1 MNRNEYTPDN
11 FPERFETDGITVE
24 YADLKEIQMGSPL
37 IGRLSINGVPLS
49 GHFGGPPLLSRSE
62 IYAPRFLA
70 RERKFELCRISLATR
85 KITPLLSPQ
94 HVIGLVKIEDD
105 TLYFY
110 RDIYRESFSELNL
123 ITGKVILAEIPQR
136 SRSFSWRQLGENFRE
151 CLTVPFVI
159 LYVISHAIIAI
170 PYIIYRVIM
179 DGIKG
184 KEN

>member
-1 MNRNEYTPDN
+1 MNGDEYTPSN
-11 FPERFETDGITVE
+11 FPERFEANGITVE

-37 IGRLSINGVPLS
+37 IGRLSVNGVLLS
-49 GHFGGPPLLSRSE
+49 GHFGGPPLLSRAGV
-62 IYAPRFLA
+62 YVPRFLA
-70 RERKFELCRISLATR
+70 GERKFELCRITPATR
-85 KITPLLSPQ
+85 EITPLLSSQ
-94 HVIGLVKIEDD
+94 HVIGLVKIEDG

-110 RDIYRESFSELNL
+110 RDIYRESFSELDL
-123 ITGKVILAEIPQR
+123 ITGKAVLAEIPQR
-136 SRSFSWRQLGENFRE
+136 SRSFSWRMLGENFWG

-159 LYVISHAIIAI
+159 LYVIFHAIIAI

>member
-1 MNRNEYTPDN
+1 MNRNKYTPSN

-24 YADLKEIQMGSPL
+24 YTDLKEIQMGSPL
-37 IGRLSINGVPLS
+37 IGRLFVNGVPLS
-49 GHFGGPPLLSRSE
+49 GHFGGPPLLSRSKV
-62 IYAPRFLA
+62 YAPRFLA
-70 RERKFELCRISLATR
+70 RERKFELCRITPATR

-110 RDIYRESFSELNL
+110 RDIYRESFSELDL
-123 ITGKVILAEIPQR
+123 ITGKARLAETPQR
-136 SRSFSWRQLGENFRE
+136 NRSLSWRQLGENLWG

-159 LYVISHAIIAI
+159 LYVIFHALITI

-179 DGIKG
+179 DSIKRA
-184 KEN
+184 KD

>member
-37 IGRLSINGVPLS
+37 IGRLSVNGVPLS
-49 GHFGGPPLLSRSE
+49 GNFGGPPLLSRSE
-62 IYAPRFLA
+62 VYVPRFLA
-70 RERKFELCRISLATR
+70 RERKFELCRISPATR
-85 KITPLLSPQ
+85 KIAPLLSPQ